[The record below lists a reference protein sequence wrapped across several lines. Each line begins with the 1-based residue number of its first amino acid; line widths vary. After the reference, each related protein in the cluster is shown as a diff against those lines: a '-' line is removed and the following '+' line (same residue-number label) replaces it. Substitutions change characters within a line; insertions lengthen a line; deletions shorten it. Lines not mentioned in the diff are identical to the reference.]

1 MGQSALQ
8 SRDNFMY
15 VGGLEYLSLKY
26 FPEEFLPKYIFRNA
40 LYIQKKFVDINIRKV
55 KCCTGEW

>member
-15 VGGLEYLSLKY
+15 VGGFKYLSLKY
-26 FPEEFLPKYIFRNA
+26 FPEEILPKYIFRNA